1 MQNAARFTKQG
12 FVCVRCS
19 VEPAAGGGLS
29 AKFAV
34 LDSGSGMSDATKATL
49 FDLYKSVGGI
59 GLGMF
64 LSSKLLSLLGTLT
77 LPLPLPLPLTLPL
90 PLPLPL
96 PLTPTLTPTLGSK
109 IEVESPWRSDG
120 PGAAFYFSVDMA
132 MSALVP
138 DAVDSMAAVQEVT
151 LTPNSTLTR
160 NPLTLPLLLPL
171 TLPLTLL
178 P

>member
-77 LPLPLPLPLTLPL
+77 
-90 PLPLPL
+90 LPLPL

>member
-19 VEPAAGGGLS
+19 VEPAASGGLA

-77 LPLPLPLPLTLPL
+77 LPLALPLPLNLTLTL
-90 PLPLPL
+90 TLTLTL

-132 MSALVP
+132 MTLVP

-151 LTPNSTLTR
+151 LTPNSTPTPNPNP
-160 NPLTLPLLLPL
+160 NPLTLALALPL
-171 TLPLTLL
+171 TL
-178 P
+178 